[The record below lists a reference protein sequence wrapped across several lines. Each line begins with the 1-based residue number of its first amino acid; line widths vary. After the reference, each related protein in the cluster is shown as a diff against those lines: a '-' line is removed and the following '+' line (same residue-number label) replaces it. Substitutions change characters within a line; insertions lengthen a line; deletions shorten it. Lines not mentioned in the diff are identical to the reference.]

1 MNCVDKI
8 LFCFVRKVEFKTSAR
23 EGAVLVLPTGA
34 AREEFVE
41 PSRIYPYIKEH
52 AASWYQ
58 FYNGNN
64 DSIAYDLA
72 AANGTL
78 WVVTGVDR
86 VNSWSTATFPA
97 EKADVGKRRQF
108 IFNGDNPQSPW
119 DDNNGPYTPVF
130 ETKFLTDGTQGAI
143 FLRVMAVALSPSEWS
158 RHVAYIPP
166 ESVEC
171 YSSLPVSVVGR
182 RARAHYSMPRLS
194 RFSRRESLKNPEVRG
209 SFNHQV
215 LSNLLQGYLSSFHPT
230 FAYFDLNGA
239 LSLYP

>member
-1 MNCVDKI
+1 MRI
-8 LFCFVRKVEFKTSAR
+8 LPRKVEFKTSAR

-34 AREEFVE
+34 AREEFVD

-58 FYNGNN
+58 LYNGNN
-64 DSIAYDLA
+64 DSVASHFP

-78 WVVTGVDR
+78 WVVIGVDR

-97 EKADVGKRRQF
+97 RKGDVGKDRQF
-108 IFNGDNPQSPW
+108 IFNGDNLQSPW
-119 DDNNGPYTPVF
+119 DDNTGPYRPVF
-130 ETKFLTDGTQGAI
+130 DTKFLTDGTQGAI

-171 YSSLPVSVVGR
+171 YSSLPVPVVGR
-182 RARAHYSMPRLS
+182 RARVHYSMPRLS
-194 RFSRRESLKNPEVRG
+194 RFSRRESLQNPEV
-209 SFNHQV
+209 
-215 LSNLLQGYLSSFHPT
+215 
-230 FAYFDLNGA
+230 
-239 LSLYP
+239 

>member
-1 MNCVDKI
+1 M
-8 LFCFVRKVEFKTSAR
+8 
-23 EGAVLVLPTGA
+23 LPTGA

-119 DDNNGPYTPVF
+119 DDNIGPYTPVF